1 MASGLSEGDIKTIT
15 AVLKKFSTVETAF
28 LYGSRA
34 MGTFRK
40 GSDIDIALKGE
51 HLSAD
56 TCSRIHFE
64 LEEETLLPYF
74 FDITHYASLENQNLK
89 DHIDRVGVV
98 FYQKQSEHS

>member
-1 MASGLSEGDIKTIT
+1 MDSGLSEGDIKTIT
-15 AVLKKFSTVETAF
+15 AVLKKFPTVEAAF

-51 HLSAD
+51 QLSAD

-98 FYQKQSEHS
+98 LYQKQPEYS

>member
-1 MASGLSEGDIKTIT
+1 MDSGLNAGDIKAIT
-15 AVLKKFSTVETAF
+15 DVLKKFPTVETAF
-28 LYGSRA
+28 IYGSRA
-34 MGTFRK
+34 MGTFRT
-40 GSDIDIALKGE
+40 GSDIDIALKGKQ
-51 HLSAD
+51 LSAD

-98 FYQKQSEHS
+98 FYQKQPEH

>member
-1 MASGLSEGDIKTIT
+1 MDSGLSEADVSTIT
-15 AVLKKFSTVETAF
+15 AVLKKFPTVETAL

-34 MGTFRK
+34 MGTFRR

-51 HLSAD
+51 QLSDD

-98 FYQKQSEHS
+98 FYQKQPEHK